1 MVEFAPL
8 HSFTSSPT
16 STDAHSP
23 SNDYTISPTRKHNG
37 ISSQLSPG
45 YLRSFH
51 DALTFPKCAIQ
62 SSTASTDT
70 EFSSDYGVDFPQHPR
85 TARMTSPTQSLL
97 STMIQTNHCVGAV
110 SGPNSRSSSTSQ
122 SQAVPLTPTS
132 SACGKPILRRDASA
146 PTSASEDNGLAVKG
160 LGLAFTSCG
169 NPREEPS
176 KRACSL
182 KFAVRSPPS
191 SSNRALSDSGHG
203 QINLSAARKPKS
215 RSNRTTVNEEDE
227 DELSTSHYGNHPT
240 LAAPLEQDEE
250 DDEDEGYQEDS
261 EGGFTSEEEEDYF
274 TTPSRGRGTRSYQKW
289 AQTSFQSQPS
299 GPRRR
304 ISHSADQ
311 AVIYTSTN
319 EDRPPPPVT
328 RGPGRQVS
336 IADMRMK
343 FDHCSRH
350 ISPPPLDL
358 VQENGDAYLAPAP
371 PAASSPS
378 ARGLCRRR
386 ESSNIPPTHSAR
398 RNASLF
404 GNPTEASSSR
414 PVNRSTQ
421 SDDSAFFTGRCTSI
435 LKRDASSDRSQ
446 TQSQRPL
453 SPGIRFGDR
462 RSSEPSQCQVDEQ
475 SVNGSVSPVGSVA
488 EGQTA
493 RQGLEKCLGRC

>member
-1 MVEFAPL
+1 MVEFTSR

-16 STDAHSP
+16 SVNAHSQ
-23 SNDYTISPTRKHNG
+23 NTTSPLRKHLS
-37 ISSQLSPG
+37 ISGQLSPTQF
-45 YLRSFH
+45 RTFH
-51 DALTFPKCAIQ
+51 DALTFPKCAVQ

-70 EFSSDYGVDFPQHPR
+70 EFSSDYGVDFPQHSRPGGLQ
-85 TARMTSPTQSLL
+85 SPSHSLL
-97 STMIQTNHCVGAV
+97 TSMMQTNNCTSAAT
-110 SGPNSRSSSTSQ
+110 SRSSSTSQ
-122 SQAVPLTPTS
+122 GHTMPLTPTS
-132 SACGKPILRRDASA
+132 SACLRRDTSA

-160 LGLAFTSCG
+160 LGLAFTSCNIG
-169 NPREEPS
+169 EEPP

-191 SSNRALSDSGHG
+191 SSNRALSDSGH

-215 RSNRTTVNEEDE
+215 RSGRNTVQEEDE
-227 DELSTSHYGNHPT
+227 DDLSSSHLSHHPT

-274 TTPSRGRGTRSYQKW
+274 TAPSRGRGNRAFNYTSYPQY
-289 AQTSFQSQPS
+289 PS
-299 GPRRR
+299 SPRRR
-304 ISHSADQ
+304 ISHSAEH

-319 EDRPPPPVT
+319 EDCPPPPVT

-350 ISPPPLDL
+350 VSPPPLDL
-358 VQENGDAYLAPAP
+358 VRENGDGVDLEPAP
-371 PAASSPS
+371 PAAASPS

-386 ESSNIPPTHSAR
+386 ESSNIPPTLSAR
-398 RNASLF
+398 RQGSLF
-404 GNPTEASSSR
+404 GPPESSSSR

-435 LKRDASSDRSQ
+435 LKRDPSSDRSQ
-446 TQSQRPL
+446 TQMPL
-453 SPGIRFGDR
+453 SPVLRFNDR
-462 RSSEPSQCQVDEQ
+462 RSSEPSQCQVDGQ
-475 SVNGSVSPVGSVA
+475 CASGSVSPVGSEG

-493 RQGLEKCLGRC
+493 RQGLERCLGRC

>member
-1 MVEFAPL
+1 MLEFAIPT

-23 SNDYTISPTRKHNG
+23 NTSSPLRKHTS
-37 ISSQLSPG
+37 ISGQLSPTHF
-45 YLRSFH
+45 RNFH

-70 EFSSDYGVDFPQHPR
+70 EFSSDCGVDFPQHTRPIHV
-85 TARMTSPTQSLL
+85 TSPSQSLL
-97 STMIQTNHCVGAV
+97 TSMIQTNKCPSAAT
-110 SGPNSRSSSTSQ
+110 SRSSSTSQ
-122 SQAVPLTPTS
+122 GHAVPLTPTS
-132 SACGKPILRRDASA
+132 SACGKPILRRDGSA
-146 PTSASEDNGLAVKG
+146 PTSASEDNGSAVKG
-160 LGLAFTSCG
+160 LGLAFTSC
-169 NPREEPS
+169 NNREEPQ

-191 SSNRALSDSGHG
+191 SSNRALSDSGH
-203 QINLSAARKPKS
+203 QINLSAARKPKPRSS
-215 RSNRTTVNEEDE
+215 RSSSVQEEDE
-227 DELSTSHYGNHPT
+227 DDLSSSHLGHHPT

-250 DDEDEGYQEDS
+250 DDEEDEGYQEDS

-274 TTPSRGRGTRSYQKW
+274 TAPTRGRGTRSFNPSY
-289 AQTSFQSQPS
+289 SQYPS
-299 GPRRR
+299 SPRRR
-304 ISHSADQ
+304 ISHSAEQ

-319 EDRPPPPVT
+319 EDCPPPPVT

-358 VQENGDAYLAPAP
+358 VRENGDGVDLEPAP
-371 PAASSPS
+371 PAAASPS

-386 ESSNIPPTHSAR
+386 ESSNIPPTNSAR
-398 RNASLF
+398 RQASLF
-404 GNPTEASSSR
+404 GPLESNKSR
-414 PVNRSTQ
+414 PTNRSTQ
-421 SDDSAFFTGRCTSI
+421 SDDSAFFSGPCTSI
-435 LKRDASSDRSQ
+435 LKRDPSSDRSQ
-446 TQSQRPL
+446 AQMPL
-453 SPGIRFGDR
+453 SPVLRFNDR

-475 SVNGSVSPVGSVA
+475 CANGSVSPVGSEG

-493 RQGLEKCLGRC
+493 RQGLERCLGRC